1 MKAPRELWQDYYFLT
16 QEMSKFLIR
25 NDIDLF
31 FELMNQRE
39 KIQAELDS
47 CEDDYKRT
55 AEGKSLLDSI
65 RLTNQGIS
73 HRLQFLLN
81 TAKQQETVSNAYDG
95 YGERP
100 VGNRL
105 DQKS

>member
-1 MKAPRELWQDYYFLT
+1 MPSPRELWQDYHFLT
-16 QEMSKFLIR
+16 QEMSKFLLR

-39 KIQAELDS
+39 KLQEALDN

-55 AEGKSLLDSI
+55 TEGKSLLESI
-65 RLTNQGIS
+65 RMTNQGIG

-81 TAKQQETVSNAYDG
+81 QAKQQEDVSNAYDG

>member
-1 MKAPRELWQDYYFLT
+1 MKEPRELWQDYYFLT
-16 QEMSKFLIR
+16 QEMSKFLLR

-39 KIQAELDS
+39 RLQADIDD
-47 CEDDYKRT
+47 CEDDFKRT
-55 AEGKSLLDSI
+55 AEGKSLLEAV
-65 RLTNQGIS
+65 RLTNQGIG

-81 TAKQQETVSNAYDG
+81 QAKQQETVSNAYDG

-105 DQKS
+105 DRRS

>member
-1 MKAPRELWQDYYFLT
+1 MPSPRELWQDYHFLT
-16 QEMSKFLIR
+16 QEMSKFLVR

-55 AEGKSLLDSI
+55 AEGKSLLEI
-65 RLTNQGIS
+65 RQLVTGCN
-73 HRLQFLLN
+73 LC
-81 TAKQQETVSNAYDG
+81 
-95 YGERP
+95 
-100 VGNRL
+100 
-105 DQKS
+105 

>member
-1 MKAPRELWQDYYFLT
+1 MKDPRDLWQDYYFLT
-16 QEMSKFLIR
+16 QEMFKFLLR

-39 KIQAELDS
+39 RLQADIDD
-47 CEDDYKRT
+47 CEDDFKRT
-55 AEGKSLLDSI
+55 PEGKSLLEAV
-65 RLTNQGIS
+65 RMTNQGIG

-81 TAKQQETVSNAYDG
+81 QAKQQETVSNAYDS

-105 DQKS
+105 DRRS

>member
-1 MKAPRELWQDYYFLT
+1 MPSPRELWQDYYFLT
-16 QEMSKFLIR
+16 QEMSKFLVR

-55 AEGKSLLDSI
+55 AEGKALLEVI
-65 RLTNQGIS
+65 RMTNQAIS
-73 HRLQFLLN
+73 HRLQFMLN
-81 TAKQQETVSNAYDG
+81 QAKQQETVSNAYDG

-105 DQKS
+105 DRRS

>member
-1 MKAPRELWQDYYFLT
+1 MMSPRELWQDYYFLT
-16 QEMSKFLIR
+16 REMSKFLLK

-39 KIQAELDS
+39 KIQADIDS

-55 AEGKSLLDSI
+55 AEGRALLEAV
-65 RLTNQGIS
+65 RATNQGIG

-81 TAKQQETVSNAYDG
+81 QARQKETVTNAYDG

-105 DQKS
+105 DRRS